1 MLLNPF
7 SFNSASVTAST
18 SIELESEKIDW
29 DGGVSKSCG
38 VEDNIPLAPVPLLEI
53 RTCGDVLELGSDDVE
68 ALTKMSFGE
77 MLVTGNR
84 RLFEGLGKV
93 RLEGAKMCNE

>member
-18 SIELESEKIDW
+18 SIELESEVIDC
-29 DGGVSKSCG
+29 DGGVSLSCG
-38 VEDNIPLAPVPLLEI
+38 VEDKIPPAPVPLLEI

-68 ALTKMSFGE
+68 ALIEMSFGE
-77 MLVTGNR
+77 KVVAGNR
-84 RLFEGLGKV
+84 RLLEGLG
-93 RLEGAKMCNE
+93 